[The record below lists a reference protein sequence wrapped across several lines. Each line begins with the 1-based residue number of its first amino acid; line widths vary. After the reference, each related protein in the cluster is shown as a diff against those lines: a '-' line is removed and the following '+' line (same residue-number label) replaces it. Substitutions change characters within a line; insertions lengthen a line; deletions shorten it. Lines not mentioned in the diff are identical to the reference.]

1 MEDTYYFSQGRLV
14 RTETGSSYNKFQD
27 ATKDIEMG
35 LASGIDKDLMKNATA
50 PNNAKNAATAT
61 AAATAP
67 NGILYRL
74 WNFSLYNK
82 SVLRYK
88 L

>member
-27 ATKDIEMG
+27 ATKNIEMG

-50 PNNAKNAATAT
+50 ATAATA
-61 AAATAP
+61 AP

-82 SVLRYK
+82 SILRYK

>member
-35 LASGIDKDLMKNATA
+35 LASGIDKDLMKNAKAA
-50 PNNAKNAATAT
+50 PKNAAT

>member
-50 PNNAKNAATAT
+50 TAAPKNAATAT
-61 AAATAP
+61 AATP

>member
-50 PNNAKNAATAT
+50 TATAT
-61 AAATAP
+61 AATP

>member
-50 PNNAKNAATAT
+50 AK
-61 AAATAP
+61 AAAAAP

-82 SVLRYK
+82 SILRYK

>member
-14 RTETGSSYNKFQD
+14 RTGTGSSYNKFQD

-35 LASGIDKDLMKNATA
+35 LVSGIDKDLMKNATA
-50 PNNAKNAATAT
+50 AT
-61 AAATAP
+61 AAATP

-82 SVLRYK
+82 SILRYK

>member
-50 PNNAKNAATAT
+50 ANNAKNAAAT
-61 AAATAP
+61 AAAP

>member
-50 PNNAKNAATAT
+50 APNNANNAT
-61 AAATAP
+61 AAAAP

-74 WNFSLYNK
+74 WNFSLYNN

>member
-50 PNNAKNAATAT
+50 PKNAAT

-82 SVLRYK
+82 SILRYK

>member
-50 PNNAKNAATAT
+50 AKAPNNAAAATA
-61 AAATAP
+61 AP

>member
-50 PNNAKNAATAT
+50 ATATAPNNAKN
-61 AAATAP
+61 AATAP

>member
-50 PNNAKNAATAT
+50 AK
-61 AAATAP
+61 AAAAP

-82 SVLRYK
+82 SK

>member
-50 PNNAKNAATAT
+50 PNNAAT
-61 AAATAP
+61 AAAAAAAP

>member
-14 RTETGSSYNKFQD
+14 RTETGSSYNKFKD

-50 PNNAKNAATAT
+50 AKAAT
-61 AAATAP
+61 AAAAP
-67 NGILYRL
+67 NCILYRL

>member
-35 LASGIDKDLMKNATA
+35 LVSGIDKDLMKNAAATA
-50 PNNAKNAATAT
+50 PNNAKNAAA
-61 AAATAP
+61 AP

>member
-35 LASGIDKDLMKNATA
+35 IASGIDKDLMKNAKA
-50 PNNAKNAATAT
+50 PKNAATA
-61 AAATAP
+61 AAAAP

-82 SVLRYK
+82 SILRYK

>member
-27 ATKDIEMG
+27 ATKDIETG

-50 PNNAKNAATAT
+50 TATT
-61 AAATAP
+61 AAAAP

>member
-50 PNNAKNAATAT
+50 PKNAAAT
-61 AAATAP
+61 AAAP

-82 SVLRYK
+82 SKLRYK

>member
-50 PNNAKNAATAT
+50 PNNAAA
-61 AAATAP
+61 AP